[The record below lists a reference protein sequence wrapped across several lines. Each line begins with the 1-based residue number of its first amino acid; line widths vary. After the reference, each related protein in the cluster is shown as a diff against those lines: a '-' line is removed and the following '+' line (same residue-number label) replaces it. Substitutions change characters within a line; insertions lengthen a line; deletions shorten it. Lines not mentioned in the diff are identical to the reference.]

1 LEVSRSSQN
10 GACIKKGSEK
20 VENKGQENL
29 IPFNER
35 TEEEQR
41 KIARQGGIASG
52 EARREKATFKKTLE
66 MLLDEK
72 NSKGK
77 TYRELI
83 TLGQIKSAVD
93 GKADNFKTILA
104 LLGEINSEEAKETP
118 SVTINVVDNSNLEKV
133 MYESEEK

>member
-1 LEVSRSSQN
+1 M
-10 GACIKKGSEK
+10 AH
-20 VENKGQENL
+20 KGQENL

-41 KIARQGGIASG
+41 EIARQGGIASG
-52 EARREKATFKKTLE
+52 KARQEKATFKKTLE

-83 TLGQIKSAVD
+83 TLGQIKSAIN
-93 GKADNFKTILA
+93 GKAENFKAILA
-104 LLGEINSEEAKETP
+104 LMGEMEEEQTITPEIN
-118 SVTINVVDNSNLEKV
+118 INIVDNSNLEKV
-133 MYESEEK
+133 MYEENEND

>member
-1 LEVSRSSQN
+1 M
-10 GACIKKGSEK
+10 AH
-20 VENKGQENL
+20 KGQENL

-41 KIARQGGIASG
+41 EIARQGGIASG
-52 EARREKATFKKTLE
+52 KVRQEKATFKKTLE

-83 TLGQIKSAVD
+83 TLGQIKSAID
-93 GKADNFKTILA
+93 GKAENFKAILA
-104 LLGEINSEEAKETP
+104 LMGEMEEEQTSTP
-118 SVTINVVDNSNLEKV
+118 ELKIEIVDNSNLEKV
-133 MYESEEK
+133 MYEENEND